1 MFVGV
6 EKRERDERER
16 ECVFLWE
23 WASEIQRERESVYLC
38 VLEGKRQ
45 RER

>member
-1 MFVGV
+1 MCKGV
-6 EKRERDERER
+6 EKRERRER
-16 ECVFLWE
+16 ESVYFCGSGRV
-23 WASEIQRERESVYLC
+23 RYTERESVYLC